1 VNTQRAQIIIYINL
15 IYIFLGDSLGN
26 SLVRME
32 GAQELIVDKLT
43 KNGFYK
49 TRSEVI
55 RAGVLELAAKHKL
68 FKNAKEIEDELVV
81 KKMRKISEEIRQGKR
96 KVFTEAQVKAKY
108 GLK

>member
-1 VNTQRAQIIIYINL
+1 MGET
-15 IYIFLGDSLGN
+15 
-26 SLVRME
+26 LVRME
-32 GAQELIVDKLT
+32 GAQELIVEKLT

-68 FKNAKEIEDELVV
+68 FKNARDIEDELVV
-81 KKMRKISEEIRQGKR
+81 RKMREISEEIRHGKR

-108 GLK
+108 GFK